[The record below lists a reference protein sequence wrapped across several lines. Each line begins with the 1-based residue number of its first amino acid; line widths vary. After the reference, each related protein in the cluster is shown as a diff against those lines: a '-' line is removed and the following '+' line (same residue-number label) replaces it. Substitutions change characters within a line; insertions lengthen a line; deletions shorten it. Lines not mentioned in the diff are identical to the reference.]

1 MKIYPENPYS
11 WKTFSPY
18 SLPRSRAAA
27 GTAQYFF
34 PFTVIHLIYRKPMN
48 RLIQL
53 SICAAALLQAAG
65 AFAQSNSLYSYQDLS
80 HLYYSKQR
88 DSLRKAWVCP
98 TAFKDKAAQKKYKE
112 IWDQRSDG
120 ILGAIN
126 TDDYVHDNEVYSYV
140 DAIVRQL
147 TDANR
152 QLVPVKPFVLIDRS
166 PSVNAYAAGGN
177 VLAINLGLIT
187 FCTTREEL
195 ALAIAHEMSH
205 NILHHVENAMFQ
217 KAEWLSSDEYRQSLN
232 AVLDSK
238 YERLSR
244 LKKVLEGYSFSRSR
258 HQRYHESEADS
269 LAVILLKKTNI
280 AFQADYFLHLD
291 SSDLE
296 YRQRLKHPIS
306 AFFTAYHLPYQEAWT
321 QKRTHGL
328 STRAYAFS
336 DTTTLADSL
345 KTHPDCADRYAKT
358 RNLSTGNPHFTPIP
372 ASIQDKANKMLLW
385 NMYSG
390 INLTPCLYRILLIK
404 DKGNTDTWYDF
415 MLANVFA
422 GLYYSDRMLNRFNAI
437 GVVPKEVISKDYYAL
452 QSLLEQ
458 IPRDN
463 LKQACESLQNE
474 GFWKNMP
481 AAEKDLKSFVF
492 TLALDPDD
500 SDKNK
505 ARAARMFSS
514 GNANSMYCEL
524 AQNFEKK

>member
-1 MKIYPENPYS
+1 
-11 WKTFSPY
+11 
-18 SLPRSRAAA
+18 
-27 GTAQYFF
+27 
-34 PFTVIHLIYRKPMN
+34 MN

-53 SICAAALLQAAG
+53 SICAAALLLVTG

-80 HLYYSKQR
+80 HFYYSKQR
-88 DSLRKAWVCP
+88 DSLKKAWACP
-98 TAFKDKAAQKKYKE
+98 NTFKDKAAQKKYKE
-112 IWDQRSDG
+112 IWDNQTEG
-120 ILGAIN
+120 VIEAIN
-126 TDDYVHDNEVYSYV
+126 NDDYVHDNEVYTYV
-140 DAIVRQL
+140 DGIVRQL
-147 TDANR
+147 TEANR
-152 QLVPVKPFVLIDRS
+152 QLVPQKPFVLIDRS
-166 PSVNAYAAGGN
+166 SSVNAYAVGGN

-187 FCTTREEL
+187 YATTREEL
-195 ALAIAHEMSH
+195 ALAVAHEMSH
-205 NILHHVENAMFQ
+205 NILHHIENALRE

-244 LKKVLEGYSFSRSR
+244 LKKVLEGYTFSRSR

-269 LAVILLKKTNI
+269 LAIILLKKSNI
-280 AFQADYFLHLD
+280 AFQAGYFLRLD

-296 YRQRLKHPIS
+296 YREPLKHPVA
-306 AFFTAYHLPYQEAWT
+306 AFFTAYHLPYEDAWT
-321 QKRTHGL
+321 KKRSHGL
-328 STRAYAFS
+328 STRAYTFS
-336 DTTTLADSL
+336 DTSTLADSL
-345 KTHPDCADRYAKT
+345 KTHPDCVDRYAKT
-358 RNLSTGNPHFTPIP
+358 LNLTTSNPHFTAIP
-372 ASIQDKANKMLLW
+372 ASIQDRANKMLLW

-415 MLANVFA
+415 MLCNVFA

-452 QSLLEQ
+452 QTLLEQ

-463 LKQACESLQNE
+463 LKQVCQTLQDE

-481 AAEKDLKSFVF
+481 AAEKSLKSFVF

-505 ARAARMFSS
+505 ARAAHLFAT
-514 GNANSMYCEL
+514 GNATSMYCEL